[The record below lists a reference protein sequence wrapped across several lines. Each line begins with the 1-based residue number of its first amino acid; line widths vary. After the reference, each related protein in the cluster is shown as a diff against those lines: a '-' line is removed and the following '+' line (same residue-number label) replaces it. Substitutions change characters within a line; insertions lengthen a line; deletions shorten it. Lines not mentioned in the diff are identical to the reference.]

1 MTNERCQVQG
11 CGAQVYAPG
20 GTGSLCKEHFIQFV
34 NWRRRRGPGMFQKYA
49 AMSMENRDAIVA
61 EWKKTVTVAE

>member
-1 MTNERCQVQG
+1 
-11 CGAQVYAPG
+11 
-20 GTGSLCKEHFIQFV
+20 
-34 NWRRRRGPGMFQKYA
+34 MFQKYA